1 MASRI
6 LDMGDML
13 TLIEQA
19 ERTFDEEQATAMAG
33 KLASGEGFTLEDF
46 VEQLAMVRKLGP
58 IGNLLGMLP
67 GAAQNRE
74 LLSQIDDKDLD
85 RAAAIVNSMT
95 PPERRNPKILNGSRR
110 ARIAKGAGVTVGEV
124 NNLVVRF
131 QEGQKMMRQML
142 GGGGMPGMPP
152 IPGMRHATKKA
163 AKGRKAPA
171 KKKPKSGRPGAP
183 PRPAGGG
190 GQAGTVPDG
199 LRGGGGNPPGPAL
212 GALPGGVAGGLPA
225 GLGKPGAG
233 GDLAAGLEALARG
246 NPGFVV
252 VPEDDAPGNGPAPE
266 DLPAGFS
273 RFRRGKRG
281 DS

>member
-1 MASRI
+1 
-6 LDMGDML
+6 MGDML

-33 KLASGEGFTLEDF
+33 KLTSGEGFTLEDF

-74 LLSQIDDKDLD
+74 LLSQVSDKDLD

-95 PPERRNPKILNGSRR
+95 AAERRNPKILNGSRR
-110 ARIAKGAGVTVGEV
+110 ARIARGSGTSVGEV
-124 NNLVVRF
+124 NNLVIRF
-131 QEGQKMMRQML
+131 QEGQKMMRQMFS
-142 GGGGMPGMPP
+142 GGGVPGMPP
-152 IPGMRHATKKA
+152 IPGMRRATKKA

-171 KKKPKSGRPGAP
+171 KKKPKGGRPGAP
-183 PRPAGGG
+183 PRPGG
-190 GQAGTVPDG
+190 GQAGNLVPDG
-199 LRGGGGNPPGPAL
+199 HGAGKGSPEPARGGP
-212 GALPGGVAGGLPA
+212 AGGLPA

-233 GDLAAGLEALARG
+233 DDLAAGLEALARG
-246 NPGFVV
+246 NPGFLV
-252 VPEDDAPGNGPAPE
+252 VPEGDQPKAGTAPT
-266 DLPAGFS
+266 DLPAGFG

-281 DS
+281 DR